1 MPCNTLKLFANQ
13 YKAIIYRIEHDTIQF
28 KTIQYNTIQYN
39 TIQYNTIQY
48 NTNTIQYNTIQHDGN
63 SPPPFFRMKK
73 SACLR
78 SNCLLGKGPHKA
90 QSTIAVP
97 LPSTGDDYESDVS
110 VGSDDESRPLTQS
123 ELISRIMKG

>member
-1 MPCNTLKLFANQ
+1 MIQ
-13 YKAIIYRIEHDTIQF
+13 YNSKQYN
-28 KTIQYNTIQYN
+28 TIQYNTIQYN

-48 NTNTIQYNTIQHDGN
+48 NTIQHDGN
-63 SPPPFFRMKK
+63 SPPPFFQDEEK
-73 SACLR
+73 AHALEAIG
-78 SNCLLGKGPHKA
+78 LLGKGPHKA

-123 ELISRIMKG
+123 ELISRIMKGVSSYQIPLKTMV